1 MYARSISN
9 FGSGPKVITGVFCG
23 LATRLVSGMTPAI
36 VDGLVVVAFAALPA
50 TAQETRDGSAGS
62 STASGDT
69 GSANTSVLLTRQ
81 NQRLEMLETD
91 LREMR
96 GQMEIDI
103 RNLKMQVTQLGNNAS
118 SGETATTAEL
128 RDLRDQVERLA
139 DAVSMASRRM
149 ERTLE
154 ITSDMEFRLLRM
166 EKRLQTLMNLGGDE
180 LARAAVQDDTIAAG
194 DTPEV
199 SMQRDTSTGEVT
211 WQMSASKLNEQLA
224 SGARQPQAPGAGN
237 DGTRAADT
245 NAAAG
250 ATPGATPGVTPGASV
265 SGGTPGD
272 ASAST
277 ATANPQPATS
287 TAPAQQP
294 ATPVVVQPPKPEILP
309 DASPEEQYNFAL
321 QRAMQND
328 LETAELAFTEF
339 RQFNVG
345 HPREADSLFW
355 LGRIQFL
362 RGQFEQ
368 AALTFSEFSRAY
380 PDDARLND
388 TTIWVAESV
397 SRFAPPEQACDIYRQ
412 LPSVVP
418 EPSQRLTERLAALS
432 EAANCGG

>member
-1 MYARSISN
+1 MPARSMLIS
-9 FGSGPKVITGVFCG
+9 G
-23 LATRLVSGMTPAI
+23 LIAASLFVMPAM
-36 VDGLVVVAFAALPA
+36 
-50 TAQETRDGSAGS
+50 AQETRNGTSAPS
-62 STASGDT
+62 SGSGDAA
-69 GSANTSVLLTRQ
+69 SPNTSVLLTRQ
-81 NQRLEMLETD
+81 SQRIEMLETD

-96 GQMEIDI
+96 GQMETDL

-166 EKRLQTLMNLGGDE
+166 EKRMQTLMKLGGDE
-180 LARAAVQDDTIAAG
+180 LASAAVQDDTIAAG
-194 DTPEV
+194 ESHEV
-199 SMQRDTSTGEVT
+199 SMQRDITTGEVT
-211 WQMSASKLNEQLA
+211 WQMNADKLNDQLDQGSQQPQATDLA
-224 SGARQPQAPGAGN
+224 SGSALPGSDNTAGAAATGMAAPATTAVPQPLAGAG
-237 DGTRAADT
+237 
-245 NAAAG
+245 
-250 ATPGATPGVTPGASV
+250 
-265 SGGTPGD
+265 
-272 ASAST
+272 
-277 ATANPQPATS
+277 S

-294 ATPVVVQPPKPEILP
+294 AAPVAAAPAKPEILP
-309 DASPEEQYNFAL
+309 DTSPEEQYNFAL

-328 LETAELAFTEF
+328 LETAEAAFAEF
-339 RQFNVG
+339 RQFNAG

-380 PDDARLND
+380 PEDARLND

-432 EAANCGG
+432 ESANCGG

>member
-1 MYARSISN
+1 MQARQFLI
-9 FGSGPKVITGVFCG
+9 PV
-23 LATRLVSGMTPAI
+23 A
-36 VDGLVVVAFAALPA
+36 VVAALAAGQA
-50 TAQETRDGSAGS
+50 VAQETRPGAAK
-62 STASGDT
+62 TVVTQAAEPAT
-69 GSANTSVLLTRQ
+69 PNASVLLTRQ
-81 NQRLEMLETD
+81 SQRIEMLETD
-91 LREMR
+91 LRDMR
-96 GQMEIDI
+96 GLVETDL
-103 RNLKMQVTQLGNNAS
+103 RNLKMQITQISNNAT
-118 SGETATTAEL
+118 SGETTTTAEI

-139 DAVSMASRRM
+139 DAVAMASRRM

-194 DTPEV
+194 DSPDV
-199 SMQRDTSTGEVT
+199 SMKKDADSGEVT
-211 WQMSASKLNEQLA
+211 WQMSATKLNEQLNSEEETA
-224 SGARQPQAPGAGN
+224 PQAT
-237 DGTRAADT
+237 DL
-245 NAAAG
+245 
-250 ATPGATPGVTPGASV
+250 
-265 SGGTPGD
+265 
-272 ASAST
+272 
-277 ATANPQPATS
+277 ANLA
-287 TAPAQQP
+287 TAPAGETAAPAATQQIEQEAASPAQP
-294 ATPVVVQPPKPEILP
+294 AAPVVVPPKPEILP

-328 LETAELAFTEF
+328 LETAEAAFAEF
-339 RQFNVG
+339 RTFNAG
-345 HPREADSLFW
+345 HAREADSLFW

-380 PDDARLND
+380 PEDARLND

-418 EPSQRLTERLAALS
+418 EPSDRLTERLAALS

>member
-1 MYARSISN
+1 MQARQFLI
-9 FGSGPKVITGVFCG
+9 PV
-23 LATRLVSGMTPAI
+23 A
-36 VDGLVVVAFAALPA
+36 VVAALAAGQA
-50 TAQETRDGSAGS
+50 VAQETRPGAAK
-62 STASGDT
+62 TVVTQAAEPAT
-69 GSANTSVLLTRQ
+69 PNASVLLTRQ
-81 NQRLEMLETD
+81 SQRIEMLETD
-91 LREMR
+91 LRDMR
-96 GQMEIDI
+96 GLVETDL
-103 RNLKMQVTQLGNNAS
+103 RNLKMQITQISNNAT
-118 SGETATTAEL
+118 SGETTTTAEI

-139 DAVSMASRRM
+139 DAVAMASRRM

-194 DTPEV
+194 DSPDV
-199 SMQRDTSTGEVT
+199 SMKKDADSGEVT
-211 WQMSASKLNEQLA
+211 WQMSATKLNEQLNSEEETA
-224 SGARQPQAPGAGN
+224 PQAT
-237 DGTRAADT
+237 DL
-245 NAAAG
+245 
-250 ATPGATPGVTPGASV
+250 
-265 SGGTPGD
+265 
-272 ASAST
+272 
-277 ATANPQPATS
+277 ANLA
-287 TAPAQQP
+287 TAPAGETAAPAVTQQIEQEAASPAQP
-294 ATPVVVQPPKPEILP
+294 AAPVVVPPKPEILP

-328 LETAELAFTEF
+328 LETAEAAFAEF
-339 RQFNVG
+339 RTFNAG
-345 HPREADSLFW
+345 HAREADSLFW

-380 PDDARLND
+380 PEDARLND

-418 EPSQRLTERLAALS
+418 EPSDRLTERLAALS

>member
-1 MYARSISN
+1 MHARSI
-9 FGSGPKVITGVFCG
+9 FIPVLISGLIAASTA
-23 LATRLVSGMTPAI
+23 ATPVM
-36 VDGLVVVAFAALPA
+36 
-50 TAQETRDGSAGS
+50 AQESRDGDATQS
-62 STASGDT
+62 SNSSEAATPNA
-69 GSANTSVLLTRQ
+69 SVLLTRQ
-81 NQRLEMLETD
+81 SQRIEMLETD
-91 LREMR
+91 LRDMR
-96 GQMEIDI
+96 GQMETDL
-103 RNLKMQVTQLGNNAS
+103 RSLKMQITQLGNNAS

-166 EKRLQTLMNLGGDE
+166 EKRMQTLMKLGGED
-180 LARAAVQDDTIAAG
+180 LASAAVQEDTIPAG
-194 DTPEV
+194 ETPEV
-199 SMQRDTSTGEVT
+199 SMQRDITTGEIT
-211 WQMSASKLNEQLA
+211 WQMNAGKLNEQLEANNRRSQPTDLANVGAPPA
-224 SGARQPQAPGAGN
+224 SGGSAQTGA
-237 DGTRAADT
+237 AV
-245 NAAAG
+245 AG
-250 ATPGATPGVTPGASV
+250 AS
-265 SGGTPGD
+265 D
-272 ASAST
+272 SASESSLGNVS
-277 ATANPQPATS
+277 A
-287 TAPAQQP
+287 APAPQP
-294 ATPVVVQPPKPEILP
+294 ATPVVVAPPKPEILH
-309 DASPEEQYNFAL
+309 DTSPEEQYNFAL

-328 LETAELAFTEF
+328 LETAEAAFAEF
-339 RQFNVG
+339 RQFNAG

-380 PDDARLND
+380 PEDARLND

-397 SRFAPPEQACDIYRQ
+397 SRFAPPDQACDIYRQ

>member
-1 MYARSISN
+1 MSVRPILIPGVIS
-9 FGSGPKVITGVFCG
+9 
-23 LATRLVSGMTPAI
+23 
-36 VDGLVVVAFAALPA
+36 GLVAACLAVAPVVAQESRDNATKPLTAMSSGTDDAAVPNA
-50 TAQETRDGSAGS
+50 
-62 STASGDT
+62 
-69 GSANTSVLLTRQ
+69 SVLLTRQ
-81 NQRLEMLETD
+81 SQRIEMLETD

-96 GQMEIDI
+96 GQMETDL
-103 RNLKMQVTQLGNNAS
+103 RSLKMQVTQLGNNAS

-166 EKRLQTLMNLGGDE
+166 EKRMQTLMKLGGDE
-180 LARAAVQDDTIAAG
+180 LASAAVQDDTIPAG
-194 DTPEV
+194 ETPEV
-199 SMQRDTSTGEVT
+199 SMTRDITTGEVT
-211 WQMSASKLNEQLA
+211 WQMSAGKLNEQLDET
-224 SGARQPQAPGAGN
+224 GQQPQATDLAPVGSMPGDNSTSGATATDLTAGAAASSV
-237 DGTRAADT
+237 AAD
-245 NAAAG
+245 A
-250 ATPGATPGVTPGASV
+250 
-265 SGGTPGD
+265 
-272 ASAST
+272 
-277 ATANPQPATS
+277 ATS
-287 TAPAQQP
+287 APQAAVP
-294 ATPVVVQPPKPEILP
+294 AEATPPKPEILP
-309 DASPEEQYNFAL
+309 DATPEEQYNFAL

-328 LETAELAFTEF
+328 LETAEAAFAEF
-339 RQFNVG
+339 RRFNAG

>member
-1 MYARSISN
+1 MHTRPMLIS
-9 FGSGPKVITGVFCG
+9 GLISGVISGLISGVI
-23 LATRLVSGMTPAI
+23 S
-36 VDGLVVVAFAALPA
+36 GLVATSLVVMPA
-50 TAQETRDGSAGS
+50 VAQEARNGTAVSSGGSADA
-62 STASGDT
+62 ASP
-69 GSANTSVLLTRQ
+69 NTSVLLTRQ
-81 NQRLEMLETD
+81 SQRMEMLETD

-96 GQMEIDI
+96 DQIETDL
-103 RNLKMQVTQLGNNAS
+103 RNLKMQMTQLGNNAS

-166 EKRLQTLMNLGGDE
+166 EKRMQTLMNFGGDE
-180 LARAAVQDDTIAAG
+180 LARAAVEDDTIPAG
-194 DTPEV
+194 DSPEV
-199 SMQRDTSTGEVT
+199 SMQRDVTTGEIT
-211 WQMSASKLNEQLA
+211 WQMNADKLNEQLEA
-224 SGARQPQAPGAGN
+224 NGQQPQATDLASVGTLAGGDNATGA
-237 DGTRAADT
+237 T
-245 NAAAG
+245 
-250 ATPGATPGVTPGASV
+250 TPGATTS
-265 SGGTPGD
+265 GTP
-272 ASAST
+272 AVA
-277 ATANPQPATS
+277 APQT
-287 TAPAQQP
+287 TGTEVVAQ
-294 ATPVVVQPPKPEILP
+294 AAAPVVVAPPKPEILP
-309 DASPEEQYNFAL
+309 DTSAEEQYNFAL

-328 LETAELAFTEF
+328 LETAEAAFSEF
-339 RQFNVG
+339 RKFNAG

>member
-1 MYARSISN
+1 MRARSMSISV
-9 FGSGPKVITGVFCG
+9 SGPRVVTCVI
-23 LATRLVSGMTPAI
+23 ARLISGMTSGM
-36 VDGLVVVAFAALPA
+36 VCGLVVASLAALPA
-50 TAQETRDGSAGS
+50 VAQDTRDSAAGL
-62 STASGDT
+62 STTSGDT
-69 GSANTSVLLTRQ
+69 SSSNTSVLLTRQ

-91 LREMR
+91 IREMR

-103 RNLKMQVTQLGNNAS
+103 RNLKMQVTQLNNNAS

-166 EKRLQTLMNLGGDE
+166 EKRMQTLMNLGGDE
-180 LARAAVQDDTIAAG
+180 LARAAVQDDTIPAG

-224 SGARQPQAPGAGN
+224 SGSQQTQATDLANIGAVPTGDNTAASPAPVGTTPGGSTS
-237 DGTRAADT
+237 DSPS
-245 NAAAG
+245 AG
-250 ATPGATPGVTPGASV
+250 AT
-265 SGGTPGD
+265 
-272 ASAST
+272 ASATT
-277 ATANPQPATS
+277 ATSRPS
-287 TAPAQQP
+287 APAGAVQQP
-294 ATPVVVQPPKPEILP
+294 AAPVVATPPKPEILP
-309 DASPEEQYNFAL
+309 DTSPEEQYNFAL

-328 LETAELAFTEF
+328 LETAEAAFAEF
-339 RQFNVG
+339 RQFNAG

-362 RGQFEQ
+362 RGQYEQ

-380 PDDARLND
+380 PEDARLND

>member
-1 MYARSISN
+1 MLARSKFIPVLIS
-9 FGSGPKVITGVFCG
+9 GLISGLIAASTATG
-23 LATRLVSGMTPAI
+23 PAM
-36 VDGLVVVAFAALPA
+36 
-50 TAQETRDGSAGS
+50 AQESRDGAATQS
-62 STASGDT
+62 SNSGD
-69 GSANTSVLLTRQ
+69 AAAPNASVLLTRQ
-81 NQRLEMLETD
+81 SQRIEMLETD
-91 LREMR
+91 LRDMR
-96 GQMEIDI
+96 GQMETDI
-103 RNLKMQVTQLGNNAS
+103 RSLKMQITQLGNNAS

-166 EKRLQTLMNLGGDE
+166 EKRMQTLMKLGGDD
-180 LARAAVQDDTIAAG
+180 LASAAVQDDTIPAG
-194 DTPEV
+194 ETPEV
-199 SMQRDTSTGEVT
+199 SMQRDITTGEIT
-211 WQMSASKLNEQLA
+211 WQMSAGKLNEQLEA
-224 SGARQPQAPGAGN
+224 NNRQPQTTDLASIGALPASG
-237 DGTRAADT
+237 DSAGGGTT
-245 NAAAG
+245 AAG
-250 ATPGATPGVTPGASV
+250 IVADAPQTTIGNGDAALTLSPAAPPSAPPSAPAVVTPL
-265 SGGTPGD
+265 
-272 ASAST
+272 
-277 ATANPQPATS
+277 
-287 TAPAQQP
+287 
-294 ATPVVVQPPKPEILP
+294 KPEILP
-309 DASPEEQYNFAL
+309 DTSPEEQYNFAL

-328 LETAELAFTEF
+328 LETAEAAFAEF
-339 RQFNVG
+339 RQFNAG

-380 PDDARLND
+380 PEDARLND

-397 SRFAPPEQACDIYRQ
+397 SRFAPPDQACDIYRQ

>member
-1 MYARSISN
+1 MHARSM
-9 FGSGPKVITGVFCG
+9 
-23 LATRLVSGMTPAI
+23 LVSRMTSGMISGMISGLIVASLFVMPAM
-36 VDGLVVVAFAALPA
+36 
-50 TAQETRDGSAGS
+50 AQETRNGASALS
-62 STASGDT
+62 SGSGDAA
-69 GSANTSVLLTRQ
+69 SPNASVLLTRQ
-81 NQRLEMLETD
+81 SQRIEMLETD

-96 GQMEIDI
+96 GQMETNL

-166 EKRLQTLMNLGGDE
+166 EKRMQTLMKLGGDE
-180 LARAAVQDDTIAAG
+180 LASAAVQDDTIAAG
-194 DTPEV
+194 ESPEV
-199 SMQRDTSTGEVT
+199 SMKRDITTGEIT
-211 WQMSASKLNEQLA
+211 WQMNAGKLNEQLEA
-224 SGARQPQAPGAGN
+224 SSQQPQAT
-237 DGTRAADT
+237 DL
-245 NAAAG
+245 
-250 ATPGATPGVTPGASV
+250 ASV
-265 SGGTPGD
+265 GALPGSDNATGTTVTG
-272 ASAST
+272 AVTGAAT
-277 ATANPQPATS
+277 ATAQPTAGAGS

-294 ATPVVVQPPKPEILP
+294 PTPVVAAPAKPEILP
-309 DASPEEQYNFAL
+309 DTSPEEQYNFAL

-328 LETAELAFTEF
+328 LETAEAAFSEF
-339 RQFNVG
+339 RQFNAG

-380 PDDARLND
+380 PEDARLND

>member
-1 MYARSISN
+1 MHARSMLVSRMT
-9 FGSGPKVITGVFCG
+9 SGMITGVISG
-23 LATRLVSGMTPAI
+23 LIAASLFVMPAS
-36 VDGLVVVAFAALPA
+36 
-50 TAQETRDGSAGS
+50 AQETRNGASALS
-62 STASGDT
+62 SGSGDAA
-69 GSANTSVLLTRQ
+69 SPNASVLLTRQ
-81 NQRLEMLETD
+81 SQRIEMLETD

-96 GQMEIDI
+96 GQMETDL

-166 EKRLQTLMNLGGDE
+166 EKRMQTLMKLGGDE
-180 LARAAVQDDTIAAG
+180 LASAAVQDDTIAAG
-194 DTPEV
+194 ESPEV
-199 SMQRDTSTGEVT
+199 SMKRDITTGEIT
-211 WQMSASKLNEQLA
+211 WQMNAGKLNEQLEA
-224 SGARQPQAPGAGN
+224 SSQQPQAT
-237 DGTRAADT
+237 DL
-245 NAAAG
+245 
-250 ATPGATPGVTPGASV
+250 ASV
-265 SGGTPGD
+265 GALPGSDNATGTTVTG
-272 ASAST
+272 AVTGAAT
-277 ATANPQPATS
+277 ATAQPTAGAGS

-294 ATPVVVQPPKPEILP
+294 PTPVVAAPAKPEILP
-309 DASPEEQYNFAL
+309 DTSPEEQYNFAL

-328 LETAELAFTEF
+328 LETAEAAFSEF
-339 RQFNVG
+339 RQFNAG

-380 PDDARLND
+380 PEDARLND